1 MNRLSRSPPMAIQ
14 PIDLQTIYTQ
24 LDKVSK
30 STVAQQQGAHLARA
44 IQQDEQQKQEL
55 LRSET
60 VKELRSDNEGIAPV
74 DEREGGNQQGQKRGK
89 KQNERGDSQDEKDR
103 GQFLFTES
111 HLGQHIDVTG

>member
-1 MNRLSRSPPMAIQ
+1 MAIQ

-44 IQQDEQQKQEL
+44 IEQDEQQKQEFR
-55 LRSET
+55 RSET
-60 VKELRSDNEGIAPV
+60 VKELRADNEGIAAV
-74 DEREGGNQQGQKRGK
+74 DDRGGNKQEQKRGK
-89 KQNERGDSQDEKDR
+89 KQNERGDSQDEKKR
-103 GQFLFTES
+103 GKFFFTES

>member
-1 MNRLSRSPPMAIQ
+1 MAIQ

-44 IQQDEQQKQEL
+44 IQQDEQQRQES

-60 VKELRSDNEGIAPV
+60 VKELRAGNEGIAAV
-74 DEREGGNQQGQKRGK
+74 DERDGGNTQEQKRGK
-89 KQNERGDSQDEKDR
+89 KQNGRGDSPDEKNR
-103 GQFLFTES
+103 GQFSFTES